1 MPWRKTLMIEIKGS
15 VLSDSIHA
23 VKERSGEQIYN
34 NIIDQLDEQSK
45 KIFEQNILA
54 TSWYPLDSF
63 VKFLELDI
71 QLTAYGDKKQ
81 LIRRSEAVV
90 EKQLTGIYKLFVKLG
105 SPEFVLNRI
114 SIIHKSYFKG
124 VSIDIQ
130 MEGANTAILRYSG
143 FEKQHELIGLVI
155 IGFFKKA
162 LEISGAN
169 GVITKYST
177 AIEDGKGYCDLV
189 VTWTGKEHF

>member
-1 MPWRKTLMIEIKGS
+1 MIEIKGS
-15 VLSDSIHA
+15 VVSDSIRA
-23 VKERSGEQIYN
+23 VKERSGEHIYN
-34 NIIDQLDEQSK
+34 NIFDQLDKQSK
-45 KIFEQNILA
+45 KTFEQNILA

-63 VKFLELDI
+63 VKFLELDL
-71 QLTAYGDKKQ
+71 QLTAHGDKNQ
-81 LIRRSEAVV
+81 LIIRTGAVV

-124 VSIDIQ
+124 VSIDVQ
-130 MEGANTAILRYSG
+130 MEGSNKAILRYTG
-143 FEKQHELIGLVI
+143 FETQHKLMGLTI

-162 LEISGAN
+162 LEISGAK
-169 GVITKYST
+169 GVSAKYST